1 MKATYYLGQSIGKTR
16 KDGSP
21 FYVVN
26 ILALDRFGQI
36 TASPLFV
43 TESVYHDILDM
54 KLEPGIPV
62 SVNVS
67 FNGVFQGI
75 DRDSRYAPLL
85 FDQPAK
91 VEQKH

>member
-36 TASPLFV
+36 TASPLYV
-43 TESVYHDILDM
+43 TEGVYHEILDM
-54 KLEPGIPV
+54 KLEPGEPV
-62 SVNVS
+62 LVNVS

-75 DRDSRYAPLL
+75 SKDAGYAPLI
-85 FDQPAK
+85 FDAAAQP
-91 VEQKH
+91 VKH